1 MASDLRNTPLG
12 RLEGP
17 GDVANAVVYMAS
29 PAARFLT
36 SVALP
41 TTGGADLL

>member
-1 MASDLRNTPLG
+1 MRNTPLG
-12 RLEGP
+12 RLEEP
-17 GDVANAVVYMAS
+17 EDVADAVVYLAS

-36 SVALP
+36 GVALP